1 MVKVGD
7 LIRVREGTNDFRARD
22 GDVGI
27 VINVVWTRGLNGPGL
42 VPGVVEIAFISG
54 QTLRFHQKWLE
65 VIVAHQREADP
76 HWDEINDIALS
87 LADAL

>member
-27 VINVVWTRGLNGPGL
+27 VINVVWTRGLNGPDL
-42 VPGVVEIAFISG
+42 VPGVVEVAFISG

-65 VIVAHQREADP
+65 R
-76 HWDEINDIALS
+76 
-87 LADAL
+87 LAAA